1 MLSAFKAAAL
11 PGRQAIQLRSQ
22 QVQITESFELPCPPT
37 DVWPI
42 LHDITLLVDCL
53 PGASL
58 DGPIEAGMTPLRFEV
73 KLGPIVAAFVGK
85 GQASFDEARSTGRF
99 EGTAID
105 RRTSSR
111 VKGCA
116 EFALGACAAGSSIE
130 VNVDYA
136 LSGALAQ
143 FSRAGIVRE
152 LAALLTEQFA
162 FNLSQR
168 LQPQHTLQ
176 TLTPAMQVGD
186 DDAACASAQPAALA
200 DPTAPA
206 PVALAFQAAAPLSMG
221 VLLRKLLRARWMR
234 FVGWLRTR

>member
-1 MLSAFKAAAL
+1 L
-11 PGRQAIQLRSQ
+11 RVQASGVAWASIELRSQ
-22 QVQITESFELPCPPT
+22 QVQITESFELPCLPSE
-37 DVWPI
+37 VWPV

-58 DGPIEAGMTPLRFEV
+58 DGPVEAGMTPLRFEV
-73 KLGPIVAAFVGK
+73 KLGPIVANFVGK

-99 EGTAID
+99 EGTAVD

-111 VKGCA
+111 VKGWA
-116 EFALGACAAGSSIE
+116 EFALSACAGGSSIE

-162 FNLSQR
+162 SNLSAR
-168 LQPQHTLQ
+168 LQPQPVSQ
-176 TLTPAMQVGD
+176 TLTPATQVGD
-186 DDAACASAQPAALA
+186 GDVASASAQPAALA
-200 DPTAPA
+200 GPAASASA
-206 PVALAFQAAAPLSMG
+206 PVSPAFRAAAPLSAG
-221 VLLRKLLRARWMR
+221 LLLRKLLRARWMR

>member
-1 MLSAFKAAAL
+1 
-11 PGRQAIQLRSQ
+11 
-22 QVQITESFELPCPPT
+22 VQITESFELPCPPSE
-37 DVWPI
+37 VWPV

-58 DGPIEAGMTPLRFEV
+58 DGPVEAGLTPLRFEV
-73 KLGPIVAAFVGK
+73 KLGPIVATFVGK
-85 GQASFDEARSTGRF
+85 GQASFDEACCKGRF

-116 EFALGACAAGSSIE
+116 EFALTACAGGSSIE

-162 FNLSQR
+162 SNLSER
-168 LQPQHTLQ
+168 LQPQPVVQ
-176 TLTPAMQVGD
+176 TRGAASQVGEG
-186 DDAACASAQPAALA
+186 DAAPASTQPFALA
-200 DPTAPA
+200 EQATLAEPSASA
-206 PVALAFQAAAPLSMG
+206 PVAPAFRAAAPLSVG
-221 VLLRKLLRARWMR
+221 LLLRKLLRARWMR
-234 FVGWLRTR
+234 FIGWLGAR